1 MRLPRKAS
9 LLPLSAALL
18 SLALVHCKQQDKAP
32 ETPQAQA
39 RQAQRAPPAQPA
51 QAPSEVSDVLK
62 ARRPQGGEY
71 LGLYLVD
78 KKVGYV
84 FNEVGPVP
92 GRADQVRSISEL
104 NFKAQVGARLS
115 ERTHREERIYEA
127 KPGGKL
133 VAFTIEQRGDGG
145 NQTLVG
151 TATPTGLSVVRK
163 RPGMPDETVNA
174 PATTETVEDA
184 DQVRVALLR
193 QKKVDGHTLDGTD
206 LGTYP
211 VSTTVEASEE
221 RLVSGVRVRV
231 GKTVTLSEKEKVPV
245 TTYVTTDDG
254 RVLEVDFGETMKAR
268 AEPESVAK
276 RLDLVEVFG
285 LTRVVLP
292 KRLPEQAHAIPG
304 QVTLVMTSLPEKFHR
319 DSYRQK
325 YEKQPNGRVQVTLSA
340 RAPEPKNLK
349 PRPLKDPEGG
359 DNLKSSIIV
368 ESDSEQIRQQAEQL
382 VGREKDAYAAAKKIV
397 TWVATTLEKDY
408 GASADRAT
416 DVLRQRKGDCTE
428 HSLLAVSLLR
438 AAGIPARRVDGVV
451 YMVNQ
456 DGVPALYWHEWVEA
470 FVGEWTQMDPTFNQV
485 VADATHFGVGQE
497 GNAEITPLI
506 GQLKVVEVK

>member
-1 MRLPRKAS
+1 MRLPSKA
-9 LLPLSAALL
+9 LPFLPLSAALL
-18 SLALVHCKQQDKAP
+18 SLALVHCKQQDPVPEAPKAP
-32 ETPQAQA
+32 AAQVQQAQA
-39 RQAQRAPPAQPA
+39 PA
-51 QAPSEVSDVLK
+51 EVSDVLK

-84 FNEVGPVP
+84 FTDVGPAP
-92 GRADQVRSISEL
+92 GRNDRVRSINEL
-104 NFKAQVGARLS
+104 HFKAQVGARMS
-115 ERTHREERIYEA
+115 ERVHREERIYEA
-127 KPGGKL
+127 RPGGRL

-151 TATPTGLSVVRK
+151 TATPTGVSVVRK
-163 RPGMPDETVNA
+163 RPGLPDETVNQ
-174 PATTETVEDA
+174 PPTQETVEDT
-184 DQVRVALLR
+184 DQVRVALHR
-193 QKKVDGHTLDGTD
+193 QRKVDGHMMDGTD

-211 VSTTVEASEE
+211 VSTTVESAEE
-221 RLVSGVRVRV
+221 RLISGVKVRV
-231 GKTVTLSEKEKVPV
+231 GKTVTLSQKEKVPV
-245 TTYVTTDDG
+245 TTYVAEDG
-254 RVLEVDFGETMKAR
+254 RVLEVEFGETMKAR
-268 AEPESVAK
+268 AEPEAVAK
-276 RLDLVEVFG
+276 RLDTVEVFG

-292 KRLPEQAHAIPG
+292 KALPKQAHDIPG
-304 QVTLVMTSLPEKFHR
+304 KVTLVMTNLPEKFHR

-325 YEKQPNGRVQVTLSA
+325 YQQLPDGRVQVTLSA
-340 RAPEPKNLK
+340 RAPEPKKLK
-349 PRPLKDPEGG
+349 PRPLADPEGG
-359 DNLKSSIIV
+359 DNLKSSIII
-368 ESDSEQIRQQAEQL
+368 ESDNPKIRAQAEQL
-382 VGREKDAYAAAKKIV
+382 VGGEKDAYAAAKKIV
-397 TWVATTLEKDY
+397 TWVAANLQKDY

-416 DVLRQRKGDCTE
+416 DVLRQLKGDCTE

-438 AAGIPARRVDGVV
+438 ASGIPARRIDGVV

-497 GNAEITPLI
+497 ANAEITPLI

>member
-18 SLALVHCKQQDKAP
+18 SLALVHCKQQDPAPEVPKAP
-32 ETPQAQA
+32 A
-39 RQAQRAPPAQPA
+39 RQAQQAPAAPPP
-51 QAPSEVSDVLK
+51 QAPAELSDVLK

-84 FNEVGPVP
+84 FNDVGPVP
-92 GRADQVRSISEL
+92 GRPDQVRSISEL
-104 NFKAQVGARLS
+104 HFKAQVGARLS
-115 ERTHREERIYEA
+115 ERMHREERVYEA
-127 KPGGKL
+127 KPGGRL

-151 TATPTGLSVVRK
+151 TATPTGVSVVRK
-163 RPGMPDETVNA
+163 RPGLADETVNV
-174 PATTETVEDA
+174 PATTETAEDA
-184 DQVRVALLR
+184 DQPRVALLR

-221 RLVSGVRVRV
+221 RLISGVKVRV
-231 GKTVTLSEKEKVPV
+231 GKAVTLSEKEKVPV
-245 TTYVTTDDG
+245 TTYVAEDG
-254 RVLEVDFGETMKAR
+254 RVLEVEFGTTMKAR
-268 AEPESVAK
+268 AEPEAVAK

-292 KRLPEQAHAIPG
+292 KKLPEQAQAIPG
-304 QVTLVMTSLPEKFHR
+304 QVKLVMTNLPEKFHR

-325 YEKQPNGRVQVTLSA
+325 YQKQPDGSVQVTLSA

-349 PRPLKDPEGG
+349 PRPLADPEGG

-368 ESDSEQIRQQAEQL
+368 ESDSKAIREQAEQL
-382 VGREKDAYAAAKKIV
+382 VGGEKDAYAAAKKIV
-397 TWVATTLEKDY
+397 TWVATTLQKDY

-438 AAGIPARRVDGVV
+438 ASGIPARRVDGVV

-485 VADATHFGVGQE
+485 VADATHFGVGLE

-506 GQLKVVEVK
+506 GQLKVTEVK

>member
-1 MRLPRKAS
+1 MRLPRKAIPF
-9 LLPLSAALL
+9 LPLSAALL
-18 SLALVHCKQQDKAP
+18 SLALVQCKQQEPAP
-32 ETPQAQA
+32 EAPKAQVQQVQQA
-39 RQAQRAPPAQPA
+39 RQAQAPA
-51 QAPSEVSDVLK
+51 EVSVVLK

-71 LGLYLVD
+71 LGLYLMD

-84 FNEVGPVP
+84 FNDVGPAP
-92 GRADQVRSISEL
+92 GRNDQVRSISEL
-104 NFKAQVGARLS
+104 SFRAQVGARLS
-115 ERTHREERIYEA
+115 ERVHREERLYEA
-127 KPGGKL
+127 RPGGRL

-151 TATPTGLSVVRK
+151 TVTPGGMKVVRK
-163 RPGMPDETVNA
+163 RPGLPDETVNL
-174 PATTETVEDA
+174 PPTTETVEDA
-184 DQVRVALLR
+184 DQVRVALHR
-193 QKKVDGHTLDGTD
+193 QQKVDGHSLDGTD

-211 VSTTVEASEE
+211 VSTTVEPAEE
-221 RLVSGVRVRV
+221 RLISGVKVRV
-231 GKTVTLSEKEKVPV
+231 GKTVTLSQKEKVPV
-245 TTYVTTDDG
+245 TTYVAEDG

-268 AEPESVAK
+268 AEPEAVAK
-276 RLDLVEVFG
+276 RLDMVEVFG

-292 KRLPEQAHAIPG
+292 KALPKQAHDIPG
-304 QVTLVMTSLPEKFHR
+304 QVTLVMANLPEKFQR

-325 YEKQPNGRVQVTLSA
+325 YQRLADGRVLVTLSA
-340 RAPEPKNLK
+340 RHPEPKKLK
-349 PRPLKDPEGG
+349 PRPLTDPEGG
-359 DNLKSSIIV
+359 ENLKSSIIV
-368 ESDSEQIRQQAEQL
+368 ESDNPRIRELSEQL
-382 VGREKDAYAAAKKIV
+382 VVGEKDAYAAAKKIV
-397 TWVATTLEKDY
+397 AWVAANLEKDY

-470 FVGEWTQMDPTFNQV
+470 FVGEWTQLDPTFNQV

-497 GNAEITPLI
+497 ANAEITPLI